1 MARMF
6 SYASER
12 PRNFALE
19 AALDGDLEALTDWL
33 DSPTGDANA
42 QVPLYTPSYFQG
54 EVSTSLLVATIL
66 GDSEDVS
73 GHPAGTVS
81 VVRELISRGA
91 DASHRLTVIDP
102 EKLGYEIRGQDAGG
116 YYQPV
121 AWASSLTPLH
131 VACTAQRTRY
141 GAVLVAAILS
151 APGVDV
157 NEKTTP
163 AEFATTSPEGYRP
176 WFDYPSQTPLAGAL
190 LAPHENGRFAIVSAL
205 LRAGASLDE
214 ISNGDSA
221 EACVRRRTAWMRE
234 SNIKN
239 DREATPP
246 VVTPQ
251 GMMVYGSEARPHGA
265 NLASLKALL
274 AITRRQRV
282 RARARELVRFRS
294 LLARGRA
301 NATPATPRVVAW
313 MMDPRTP
320 REVAWK
326 VFGFWRAQ
334 V

>member
-1 MARMF
+1 MAQIF
-6 SYASER
+6 SYVSER

-19 AALDGDLEALTDWL
+19 AALYGGPEALTDWL
-33 DSPTGDANA
+33 DSPTGDANV
-42 QVPLYTPSYFQG
+42 QVPLYTPSWFQG
-54 EVSTSLLVATIL
+54 QVSTSLLVAVIL

-116 YYQPV
+116 YYIPL

-131 VACTAQRTRY
+131 VACTAQRTKY
-141 GAVLVAAILS
+141 GADLVAEILS

-157 NEKTTP
+157 NKKTTP
-163 AEFATTSPEGYRP
+163 ADATTSLGGSTPL
-176 WFDYPSQTPLAGAL
+176 FLYPCQTPLAGAL
-190 LAPHENGRFAIVSAL
+190 LAPHENGRFSIVSAL

-234 SNIKN
+234 SNIEN

-251 GMMVYGSEARPHGA
+251 GMTISGSEARPHGA

-301 NATPATPRVVAW
+301 KATPATPRVVAW
-313 MMDPRTP
+313 MTDPRTP